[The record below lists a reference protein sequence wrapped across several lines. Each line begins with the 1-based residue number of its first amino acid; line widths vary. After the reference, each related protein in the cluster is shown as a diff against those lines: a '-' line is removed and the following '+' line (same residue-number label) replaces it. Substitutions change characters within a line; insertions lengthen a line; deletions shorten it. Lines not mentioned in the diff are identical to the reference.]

1 MAPSFHKHVVL
12 LFLFQERIA
21 VVGGGDKCLLDA
33 ACADPTVE
41 VEGTTRLVVG
51 SGGAGS
57 AEGLAADHRSGGLVV
72 DVEVSGGMTE
82 RLFCHFDGIAVGGE
96 DGACQC
102 VG

>member
-51 SGGAGS
+51 SPDFVIGTPKNFRQRVFQWVYG
-57 AEGLAADHRSGGLVV
+57 
-72 DVEVSGGMTE
+72 VS
-82 RLFCHFDGIAVGGE
+82 
-96 DGACQC
+96 
-102 VG
+102 